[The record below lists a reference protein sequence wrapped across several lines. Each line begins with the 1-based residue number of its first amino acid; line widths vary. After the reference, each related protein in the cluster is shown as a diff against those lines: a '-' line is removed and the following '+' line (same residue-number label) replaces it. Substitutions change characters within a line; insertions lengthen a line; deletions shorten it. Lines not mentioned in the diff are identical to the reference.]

1 LNTGVTCDAIG
12 CIGKLA
18 DGRLASMV
26 LDVEAFAEDCA
37 HAAVV
42 VSARQAPLLV
52 CAATLID
59 RRRLAHASRRC
70 LALERPAFRAKRHTA
85 TGLCAAV
92 DARHRRRYVRRPAY
106 HQRTRS
112 A

>member
-59 RRRLAHASRRC
+59 RRRLAHAWRRC
-70 LALERPAFRAKRHTA
+70 LALERPAFRAKRPH
-85 TGLCAAV
+85 C
-92 DARHRRRYVRRPAY
+92 HRAMRGRGRAP
-106 HQRTRS
+106 
-112 A
+112 

>member
-59 RRRLAHASRRC
+59 RRRLAHAWRRC
-70 LALERPAFRAKRHTA
+70 LLPAFRANRHTA